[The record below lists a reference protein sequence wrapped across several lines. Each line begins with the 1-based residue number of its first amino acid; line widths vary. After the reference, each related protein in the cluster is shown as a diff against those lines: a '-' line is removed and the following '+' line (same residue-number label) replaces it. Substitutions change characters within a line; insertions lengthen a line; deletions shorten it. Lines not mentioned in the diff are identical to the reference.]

1 MKSVVI
7 HRIAVAMSALLLLAG
22 IVAYMYL
29 RNTRITQPVTVSLYA
44 LVPNDAVAV
53 VETDDVVAFVDDSSD
68 GVIADISLPVSD
80 IVNCLREYVHAFL
93 ETSPH
98 GLSAQLSKMLLS
110 YHQPEDSMNQV
121 LYCSMEADDASHLQ
135 DFFNR
140 YFLNPVSEPQM
151 LTYRGEDI
159 AVYQL
164 ADGHQLFAYTNGNLL
179 ALSFSSELLQRVI
192 DAQQQSGTLSGNAA
206 FMNLQSEK
214 SSYVRTAVYQQKDNR
229 WELINQ

>member
-93 ETSPH
+93 ETSPV
-98 GLSAQLSKMLLS
+98 
-110 YHQPEDSMNQV
+110 PN
-121 LYCSMEADDASHLQ
+121 
-135 DFFNR
+135 
-140 YFLNPVSEPQM
+140 
-151 LTYRGEDI
+151 
-159 AVYQL
+159 
-164 ADGHQLFAYTNGNLL
+164 
-179 ALSFSSELLQRVI
+179 
-192 DAQQQSGTLSGNAA
+192 
-206 FMNLQSEK
+206 
-214 SSYVRTAVYQQKDNR
+214 
-229 WELINQ
+229 